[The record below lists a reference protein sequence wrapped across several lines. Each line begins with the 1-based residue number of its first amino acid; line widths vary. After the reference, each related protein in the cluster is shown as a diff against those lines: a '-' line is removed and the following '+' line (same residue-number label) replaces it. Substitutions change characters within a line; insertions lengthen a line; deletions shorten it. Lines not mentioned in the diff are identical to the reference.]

1 MPARTTVMF
10 ALVAIPAFAASPGPI
25 EAHYEC
31 STGTRLSATFSSP
44 TVSPGS
50 VILVFAGAR
59 RLIIL
64 PQVVSADGGRYA
76 NSEGS
81 KIDARREAR
90 NMSRRLSLL
99 LGVEEG
105 RHSASHGAG

>member
-10 ALVAIPAFAASPGPI
+10 ALVALPAFAASPGPI

-44 TVSPGS
+44 NVSPGS

-76 NSEGS
+76 NSDMEFWIKG
-81 KIDARREAR
+81 KDATLTR
-90 NMSRRLSLL
+90 
-99 LGVEEG
+99 
-105 RHSASHGAG
+105 AGKATTCKTK

>member
-10 ALVAIPAFAASPGPI
+10 ALVALPAFAASPGPI

-44 TVSPGS
+44 NVSPGS

-59 RLIIL
+59 RLSYCRRSFRPMAAVTPIAIW
-64 PQVVSADGGRYA
+64 
-76 NSEGS
+76 NSGS
-81 KIDARREAR
+81 RARKP
-90 NMSRRLSLL
+90 
-99 LGVEEG
+99 
-105 RHSASHGAG
+105 H

>member
-1 MPARTTVMF
+1 MLARTILMF
-10 ALVAIPAFAASPGPI
+10 ALAALPAFAASPGPI

-31 STGTRLSATFSSP
+31 ATGTRLSATFSAP

-50 VILVFAGAR
+50 VILVFSGAR

-76 NSEGS
+76 NSDMEFWIKG
-81 KIDARREAR
+81 KEATLMHGGKRETC
-90 NMSRRLSLL
+90 
-99 LGVEEG
+99 
-105 RHSASHGAG
+105 HTD

>member
-10 ALVAIPAFAASPGPI
+10 ALVALPAFAASPGPI

-44 TVSPGS
+44 NVSPGS

-76 NSEGS
+76 NSDMEFWIKG
-81 KIDARREAR
+81 KEATLTRKGKRETCR
-90 NMSRRLSLL
+90 TD
-99 LGVEEG
+99 
-105 RHSASHGAG
+105 

>member
-10 ALVAIPAFAASPGPI
+10 ALVALPAFAASPGPI

-31 STGTRLSATFSSP
+31 STGTRLSATFSAP

-76 NSEGS
+76 NSDMEFWIKGKEATLTREG
-81 KIDARREAR
+81 KRETCHAD
-90 NMSRRLSLL
+90 
-99 LGVEEG
+99 
-105 RHSASHGAG
+105 

>member
-1 MPARTTVMF
+1 MPAKTTVMF
-10 ALVAIPAFAASPGPI
+10 ALVALPAFAASPGPI

-76 NSEGS
+76 NSDMEFWIKG
-81 KIDARREAR
+81 KEATLRREGKRETCHAD
-90 NMSRRLSLL
+90 
-99 LGVEEG
+99 
-105 RHSASHGAG
+105 

>member
-1 MPARTTVMF
+1 MF
-10 ALVAIPAFAASPGPI
+10 ALVALPAFAASPGPI

-76 NSEGS
+76 NSDMEFWIKG
-81 KIDARREAR
+81 KEAR
-90 NMSRRLSLL
+90 LTR
-99 LGVEEG
+99 EG
-105 RHSASHGAG
+105 KRETCHAD